1 MHTLTIAKR
10 ELGSFFK
17 SPIGY
22 VVVPVYL
29 LLSGLWF
36 FVVGQNVFAGGQ
48 ASMELFFGR
57 MPLLFAII
65 CPAIAMRLLAEE
77 RGSGTIEL
85 LLTMPVRDSSVVIG
99 KYLGALAILAIT
111 LLLTVPYA
119 ITVAA
124 VGPLDLGPVIA
135 GYLGA
140 LLLGGM
146 YLAIGLVASTATKNQ
161 IIALIVAVVIC
172 LALHFAADAIFA
184 VPRSVARVIIAM
196 SPTYHFEQLS
206 RGVIELRDVVYYL
219 SIIGVLLVVSVQ
231 ILESR
236 KWR

>member
-10 ELGSFFK
+10 EIGSFFK

-22 VVVPVYL
+22 IVIPVYL
-29 LLSGLWF
+29 LLHGVWF
-36 FVVGQNVFAGGQ
+36 FVIGQNVFAGGQ
-48 ASMELFFGR
+48 ASMELFFAR

-85 LLTMPVRDSSVVIG
+85 LLTMPVRDTAVVVG
-99 KYLGALAILAIT
+99 KYLGAVAILAVA
-111 LLLTVPYA
+111 LLMTVPYA
-119 ITVAA
+119 ITIAA
-124 VGPLDLGPVIA
+124 IGPLDMGPVIA

-146 YLAIGLVASTATKNQ
+146 YLAIGLVTSSATKNQ
-161 IIALIVAVVIC
+161 IIALIVSVVIC

-184 VPRSVARVIIAM
+184 VPRGVAVVILLF
-196 SPTYHFEQLS
+196 SPTYHFEQLA
-206 RGVIELRDVVYYL
+206 RGVIELRDVVYYV
-219 SIIGVLLVVSVQ
+219 SIIGVLLVASVQ
-231 ILESR
+231 ILEAR